1 MITVTA
7 AIIRQ
12 GDTVLI
18 TRRKQGQRMAGYW
31 EFPGGKL
38 EDGETLQAC
47 LEREIDEELG
57 WNIEAGT
64 VVATNVH
71 TYDRGDI
78 YLVAL
83 EATIRS
89 GSPILTVHDDLAW
102 VPVAALLEYQ
112 LAPADIPIAKTLLNQ
127 QSPGRLLP
135 DIAHELVMHGGPA
148 VQAVSSLPLTEP
160 GAAIR
165 NSGQNDH
172 ENSL

>member
-1 MITVTA
+1 MNMITVTA

-38 EDGETLQAC
+38 EDGETIQTC
-47 LEREIDEELG
+47 IEREIHEELG
-57 WNIEAGT
+57 WDIEAGK
-64 VVATNVH
+64 VVATNVY

-89 GSPILTVHDDLAW
+89 GSPTLTVHDDLAW
-102 VPVAALLEYQ
+102 VPVSCLLEYQ
-112 LAPADIPIAKTLLNQ
+112 LAPADIPIAKTLLNK
-127 QSPGRLLP
+127 P
-135 DIAHELVMHGGPA
+135 
-148 VQAVSSLPLTEP
+148 
-160 GAAIR
+160 
-165 NSGQNDH
+165 
-172 ENSL
+172 